1 MTPLPIFNSLLISEP
16 FLEDPEF
23 YRTVIQLVTHGEE
36 GSVGFVLNQPS
47 GFELCDL
54 LDHCDLHIPVFV
66 GGPVQQDTLHF
77 IHCLSDIPEAVPLT
91 GKASW
96 SGNFD
101 LVKQRLENEEA
112 EFNDVRFFMGY
123 SGWSAGQL
131 QKELEQKSWI
141 VADAAERFIFNTD
154 KDLWKH
160 ILMSIDHGK
169 YQYLANAP
177 KDIQL
182 N

>member
-1 MTPLPIFNSLLISEP
+1 MPVFNSVLVSEP

-23 YRTVIQLVTHGEE
+23 YRKAIQLVAHGNE

-47 GFELCDL
+47 GFDLCDL
-54 LDHCDLHIPVFV
+54 LDDCDLRIPVYI

-77 IHCLSDIPEAVPLT
+77 IHRLADIPEAVPLI

-101 LVKQRLENEEA
+101 LVKLMLENELASFKE
-112 EFNDVRFFMGY
+112 VRFFLGY
-123 SGWSAGQL
+123 SGWAEGQL

-141 VADAAERFIFNTD
+141 VAEASEEFLFEEH
-154 KDLWKH
+154 KDLWRY
-160 ILMSIDHGK
+160 ILTCTDHGK

-177 KDIQL
+177 KDIKL